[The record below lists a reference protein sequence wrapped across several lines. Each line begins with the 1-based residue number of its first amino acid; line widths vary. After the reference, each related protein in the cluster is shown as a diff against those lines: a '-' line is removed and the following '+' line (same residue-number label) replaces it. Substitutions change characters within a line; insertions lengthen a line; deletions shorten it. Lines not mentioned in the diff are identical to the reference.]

1 MLKQNIPCIGVLL
14 FHRASVLV
22 LSTAQTK
29 HSMDLGLSTPTE
41 PPFSTCL
48 TLVEAGT
55 LQVCLY
61 LEGSPGSLPGPTG
74 EQEPELL
81 SVPSAAAL
89 GHIQPNSISTLEQR
103 HPVEMWPW
111 GERVPD

>member
-1 MLKQNIPCIGVLL
+1 MLKQNIPWVGVLL

-29 HSMDLGLSTPTE
+29 HSMNLGLSIPTE
-41 PPFSTCL
+41 LPFSTCL
-48 TLVEAGT
+48 TLAEAGT

-61 LEGSPGSLPGPTG
+61 LEGPPGSLPGPTG

-81 SVPSAAAL
+81 SVPSAAAAGSHPAEFHQHSGTEAPCTNVAL
-89 GHIQPNSISTLEQR
+89 G
-103 HPVEMWPW
+103 
-111 GERVPD
+111 